1 MIFVLDACAMISWL
15 RDEPGADV
23 VDRAIRDVNSKCFAH
38 GINLCEVFYEALRR
52 TDESKAQSV
61 LADLEVVGV
70 NTRNDFDDKFW
81 LEAGRMKA
89 AHRASLA
96 DCFAVALTKRVGG
109 TLLTSDHR
117 ELDPLAALGVC
128 PISFIR

>member
-1 MIFVLDACAMISWL
+1 MIFVLDACAMIAWL
-15 RDEPGADV
+15 RDEPGADI
-23 VDRAIRDVNSKCFAH
+23 VDRAIRDVDSKCVAH
-38 GINLCEVFYEALRR
+38 GINLCEVFYDALRR
-52 TDESKAQSV
+52 TEESKAQSV
-61 LADLEVVGV
+61 LADLQAVGV
-70 NTRNDFDDKFW
+70 HTHNDFDDTFW

-96 DCFAVALTKRVGG
+96 DCFAIALTKRVSG
-109 TLLTSDHR
+109 TLLTSDHH